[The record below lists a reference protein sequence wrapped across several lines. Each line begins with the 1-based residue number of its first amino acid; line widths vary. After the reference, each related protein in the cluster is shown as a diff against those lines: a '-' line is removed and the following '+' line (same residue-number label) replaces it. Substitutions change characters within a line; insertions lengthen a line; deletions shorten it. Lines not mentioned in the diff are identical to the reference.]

1 MMDKQLHSIIRD
13 FECLMDDII
22 DIKNITAIF
31 VQNGIETSLEPT
43 MQSIINTQ
51 LKLLEKVE
59 MDCEKLDDKFDSFM
73 HDYLRGELE

>member
-1 MMDKQLHSIIRD
+1 
-13 FECLMDDII
+13 MDDII

-59 MDCEKLDDKFDSFM
+59 MDCLALDDKFDELM
-73 HDYLRGELE
+73 RNYLHGEL